1 MSYDDSNEFQD
12 VFDKF
17 TQKVQPVV
25 RVYISYVTE
34 GNDMLDIPQTLQ
46 ALCTDGKSPIENIKD
61 IMDKGMVNIY
71 ACSFNNVHK
80 VI

>member
-1 MSYDDSNEFQD
+1 MSYDDSNEYQD

-46 ALCTDGKSPIENIKD
+46 ALCTDGKSPIENIKY
-61 IMDKGMVNIY
+61 K
-71 ACSFNNVHK
+71 
-80 VI
+80 